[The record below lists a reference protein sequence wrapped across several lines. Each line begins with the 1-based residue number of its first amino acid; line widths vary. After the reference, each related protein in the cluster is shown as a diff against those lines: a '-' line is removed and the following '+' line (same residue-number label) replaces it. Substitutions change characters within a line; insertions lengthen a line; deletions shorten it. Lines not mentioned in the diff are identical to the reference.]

1 MNPHDDT
8 TTATRAATAT
18 TDTAATT
25 NTAAT
30 ATPTTTATTTATT
43 GPTGPAETVV
53 RLEGI
58 TKRFGAT
65 TALDGASLSVRRGEV
80 VVLLGLSGSGKSTL
94 LRHVDG
100 LERPTDGRV
109 TVLGRE
115 VTALTGR
122 ALRELR
128 SEVGFIFQQ
137 FELVPSLTVLE
148 NVLTGSLATVR
159 GPRLGLWS
167 YGRAAKT
174 EALAR
179 LERVGLLE
187 RAYQRADTLSGGQQ
201 QRVAIARAL
210 MQRPQV
216 LLADEPVASL
226 DPESS
231 DQVMALIREIAAD
244 EGLTVICSL
253 HQVDLALSWADRI
266 VGLRHGRVV
275 LDTPTEGLS
284 KAQVMEIYGRVAT
297 STDQFEAIEL
307 ELATSG
313 TPGTTGTS
321 GLAGGAAN
329 VTDGAV
335 R

>member
-1 MNPHDDT
+1 MTNP
-8 TTATRAATAT
+8 ATAT
-18 TDTAATT
+18 
-25 NTAAT
+25 
-30 ATPTTTATTTATT
+30 
-43 GPTGPAETVV
+43 ETVV
-53 RLEGI
+53 RLSDV

-65 TALDGASLSVRRGEV
+65 LALDGASLEVQRGEI

-94 LRHVDG
+94 LRHLDG
-100 LERPTDGRV
+100 LEQPSAGTV
-109 TVLGRE
+109 EVLGQL
-115 VTALTGR
+115 VPDLTGR
-122 ALRELR
+122 RLRTLR
-128 SEVGFIFQQ
+128 SRVGFIFQQ

-148 NVLTGSLATVR
+148 NVLTGSLASVR

-167 YGRAAKT
+167 YGRAGKLA
-174 EALAR
+174 ALGH
-179 LERVGLLE
+179 LDRVGLLD

-210 MQRPQV
+210 MQDPEI

-231 DQVMALIREIAAD
+231 DQVMALIREIAVD
-244 EGLTVICSL
+244 RGLTVVCSL

-266 VGLRHGRVV
+266 VGLRHGSVV

-297 STDQFEAIEL
+297 TTSELHAIET
-307 ELATSG
+307 ELLVDAVSE
-313 TPGTTGTS
+313 TP
-321 GLAGGAAN
+321 
-329 VTDGAV
+329 